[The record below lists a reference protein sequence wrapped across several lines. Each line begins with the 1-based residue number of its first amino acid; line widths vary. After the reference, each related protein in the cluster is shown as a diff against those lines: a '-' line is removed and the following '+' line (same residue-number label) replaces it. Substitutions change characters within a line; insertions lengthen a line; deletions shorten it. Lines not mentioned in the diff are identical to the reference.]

1 MLIVC
6 QFVSCKA
13 ENWVNRLL
21 YLVCWKWLMT
31 DRVTWW
37 HEASQTLWYI
47 SILNNHI
54 PLWQLQ
60 PAARGNEQKRPLP
73 AGCSV
78 GGKVAGLGPGRDKMG
93 KRSQWTVM
101 CVALGFFSSCL
112 ILGQCKN
119 ISWFILNLW
128 MGISLTMSPCAVGG
142 MLSVTSEYQDRA
154 IARMLNISIEELRT
168 SS

>member
-1 MLIVC
+1 MLFVC
-6 QFVSCKA
+6 QSICCNV
-13 ENWVNRLL
+13 ENVW
-21 YLVCWKWLMT
+21 WQG

-37 HEASQTLWYI
+37 HDNMMTWSFSDDWPYGILYIFILYSQ
-47 SILNNHI
+47 I

-60 PAARGNEQKRPLP
+60 PARGSVKRRPLP
-73 AGCSV
+73 PGCSE